1 MAEKRERDVSL
12 DLARVIAMIFVI
24 AVHTETKP
32 FEYNFYVREFT
43 YMLLLTCNPIFFMIS
58 GLLNLRK
65 SFGSKEDILAF
76 YGKKL
81 VGIVFPFFIVG
92 TLLYFHNTLSAGNAP
107 SLLDF
112 HRTFMHGFSTGHLW
126 FVYALIG
133 LLLSTPILAKAFQN
147 MSNGELNVVFAVCL
161 AWNFVCYYLSESF
174 GITFSYH
181 TWVMSG
187 WATAYF
193 AGYYC
198 SRVINDKNR
207 KTVYLLGLAGFIVNI
222 VSARLI
228 SGYANGP
235 DLAAPFL
242 VFAFALFV
250 FITNEL
256 KVKRAGTKKVITFLS
271 RHSFTVYML
280 HMLVLE
286 ELTPHFIPDF
296 TLEPFNIK
304 KAVVFLMYVVITLV
318 LCIVMAAALDY
329 LVIFPG
335 QKLLLKLGKK
345 NKNAGADAA

>member
-1 MAEKRERDVSL
+1 MAEKKERNISL

-24 AVHTETKP
+24 AVHTTTKP

-43 YMLLLTCNPIFFMIS
+43 YTLLLTCNPIFFMIS

-65 SFGSKEDILAF
+65 PFGSKEDILGF
-76 YGKKL
+76 YGKKF
-81 VGIVFPFFIVG
+81 VGIVFPFIVVG
-92 TLLYFHNTLSAGNAP
+92 TLLYFHNTLSAGNTP

-126 FVYALIG
+126 FVYALVG

-147 MSNGELNVVFAVCL
+147 MSSGELNVVFAVCL
-161 AWNFVCYYLSESF
+161 LWNFVCYYLSESF
-174 GITFSYH
+174 GIPFSYH

-198 SRVINDKNR
+198 SRVINEKNR
-207 KTVYLLGLAGFIVNI
+207 KIVYLFGIIGFIVNL

-228 SGYANGP
+228 PDYANGH

-242 VFAFALFV
+242 VFAFALYV

-256 KVKRAGTKKVITFLS
+256 KVKRDGTKKVITFLS
-271 RHSFTVYML
+271 KHSFTVYML
-280 HMLVLE
+280 HILALD
-286 ELTPHFIPDF
+286 ELTPLLIPNF
-296 TLEPFNIK
+296 TLEPLNVK
-304 KAVVFLMYVVITLV
+304 KAVVFLMYIVITLV
-318 LCIVMAAALDY
+318 LCVAMAAVLDY
-329 LVIFPG
+329 LIIFPC
-335 QKLLLKLGKK
+335 QKLLLKLGRKK
-345 NKNAGADAA
+345 KKTDSAA